1 VFERPRDVRLAF
13 VFTIRHGRRRFVLL
27 LESVRVR
34 RRFVQRRSRGIVSE
48 ILRKRESESARA
60 AQRSARVSLVEQNM
74 KTERARLRIA
84 RCFAKAVYAR
94 SFERFALTEFPFLFL
109 SSIIIIIEKVLPVLC
124 NSKCASHSRH
134 KAKGVF
140 LFPLSFPLS
149 FITNSLRAHLNNK
162 ER

>member
-1 VFERPRDVRLAF
+1 MFERPRDVRLAF

-74 KTERARLRIA
+74 KTERLRVA

-94 SFERFALTEFPFLFL
+94 SFERFALTEFPYLFP
-109 SSIIIIIEKVLPVLC
+109 SSIITIIEKVLLVLC
-124 NSKCASHSRH
+124 NFKHVCATSS
-134 KAKGVF
+134 
-140 LFPLSFPLS
+140 
-149 FITNSLRAHLNNK
+149 
-162 ER
+162 